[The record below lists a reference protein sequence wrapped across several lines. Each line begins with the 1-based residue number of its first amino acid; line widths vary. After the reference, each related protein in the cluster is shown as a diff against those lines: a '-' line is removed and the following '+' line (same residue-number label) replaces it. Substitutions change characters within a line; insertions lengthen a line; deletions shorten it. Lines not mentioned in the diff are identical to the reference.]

1 MPFKSHTINNITDG
15 QDHATHLGILNV
27 DWNFQNS
34 NTTHHLPVT
43 RVPPGT
49 CHNILY
55 KLDTGSDSD
64 FALIS
69 SSERLSTDPK
79 TFVVTEKNQ
88 C

>member
-1 MPFKSHTINNITDG
+1 MQFKSHTINNITDG

-27 DWNFQNS
+27 DWNLLNS
-34 NTTHHLPVT
+34 KSTHHLPAT

-49 CHNILY
+49 CYNILC

-69 SSERLSTDPK
+69 SFSRLSTRPH

-88 C
+88 